1 MSESMAL
8 AIGF

>member
-8 AIGF
+8 LYAG